1 MKLFI
6 YFVSGLLMVLGVI
19 SFFPPPG
26 DANDVGVSASE
37 MVFGGVLIVWGSA
50 LAWSYRANYRGGL
63 ATTVGAFLLGSG
75 VYVSLVP
82 FFMDASQPQASAGVK
97 LAAALLLLVPA
108 VALLT
113 LGHRIHTRRSI
124 AARKQGASL
133 DAGTHAVEPAASLE
147 SKDVPRCH
155 EVPREHFWML
165 WLKSPSRRDR
175 AEKISTIPLDS
186 FLKAGWLPI
195 LNSRAGS
202 SNKQRISSDM
212 GYQLG

>member
-147 SKDVPRCH
+147 SKDRVVTRC
-155 EVPREHFWML
+155 RGN
-165 WLKSPSRRDR
+165 
-175 AEKISTIPLDS
+175 ISGCS
-186 FLKAGWLPI
+186 G
-195 LNSRAGS
+195 
-202 SNKQRISSDM
+202 
-212 GYQLG
+212 